1 MRAADYYFN
10 GVKDNDGNTMIAHM
24 PLNQV
29 IQSALGFPSDAI
41 EELYTARDAGT
52 SAKKDYQEARAQ
64 ALDGFKNAYS
74 RSNMAGAMAALNKFN
89 ATVPRGSWITF
100 SQALKATRPKR
111 GTQQIDGIGFDKKQQ
126 FLDQPMSYYNVPN

>member
-1 MRAADYYFN
+1 MVGKLPMN
-10 GVKDNDGNTMIAHM
+10 QIIA
-24 PLNQV
+24 Q
-29 IQSALGFPSDAI
+29 ALGFEPDAV
-41 EELYTARDAGT
+41 EETYGAREVGT
-52 SAKKDYQEARAQ
+52 EAKDQYRQARAQ

-74 RSNMAGAMAALNKFN
+74 RSNFSGAMAALNKFN